1 MKKFLFFT
9 FFFLLLFIL
18 LSQKDIFAETY
29 LNEGDSCSKSSPL
42 CNPSQNLYCEYSPL
56 SSPHNPLGKCKK
68 IDQNYDSDKDMQKD
82 KSAGEF
88 IPPCAEGAL
97 NTDGT
102 CEKVSTGLGIDI
114 NVSPEGFVKSFF
126 GILLS
131 ISGGIAL
138 FLIIISGYKLVASR
152 GNPEKITEA
161 KDRLT
166 SAIIGLLFIIFSL
179 VILQIIGVDILD
191 IPGFSS

>member
-1 MKKFLFFT
+1 VKRFLFFL
-9 FFFLLLFIL
+9 FSFIFLFIL

-29 LNEGDSCSKSSPL
+29 LNEGDSCSKSSLL
-42 CNPSQNLYCEYSPL
+42 CDPSQNLYCEYSPL
-56 SSPHNPLGKCKK
+56 SSVHNPLGKCKK

-82 KSAGEF
+82 KNAGEF
-88 IPPCAEGAL
+88 IAPCAEGAL
-97 NTDGT
+97 NADGI

-138 FLIIISGYKLVASR
+138 LLIIISGYKLIASR
-152 GNPEKITEA
+152 GNPERVTEA
-161 KDRLT
+161 KDRFT
-166 SAIIGLLFIIFSL
+166 SAIIGLLFIVFSL
-179 VILQIIGVDILD
+179 VILQIIGVDILHM
-191 IPGFSS
+191 PGLSP